1 MRTKWHDEDGDELS
15 ASRLAWSDLAVVA
28 VIGIEGVLTVLA
40 QTVGLTKVLLQQHA
54 NDEVETEQFH
64 VAVSLDIETLT
75 SDEEDEDD
83 DG

>member
-1 MRTKWHDEDGDELS
+1 MRTKWNDEDGDELS

-28 VIGIEGVLTVLA
+28 VMGAENMLGTMANTL
-40 QTVGLTKVLLQQHA
+40 GLLKILLQQHA